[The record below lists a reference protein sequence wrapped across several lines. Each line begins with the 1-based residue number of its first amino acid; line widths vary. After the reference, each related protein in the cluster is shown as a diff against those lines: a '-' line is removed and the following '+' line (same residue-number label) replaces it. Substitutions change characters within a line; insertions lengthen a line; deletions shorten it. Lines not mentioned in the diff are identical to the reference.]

1 MRLANSPMNSPHLGA
16 RFLIFYVDGG
26 SVAFHVLIFMLMG
39 APSLFTFLI
48 LCTWLATWGLRI
60 PPRWGPRFKF
70 FSDGGYM
77 YGSADSRCT
86 PPSLPPSPPRRS
98 NSEKSITERAQSQ
111 TSVANAAAAAPNPYF
126 DVETVQ
132 CVGEFGWL

>member
-1 MRLANSPMNSPHLGA
+1 
-16 RFLIFYVDGG
+16 
-26 SVAFHVLIFMLMG
+26 MG

-60 PPRWGPRFKF
+60 P
-70 FSDGGYM
+70 DGGHV
-77 YGSADSRCT
+77 
-86 PPSLPPSPPRRS
+86 S
-98 NSEKSITERAQSQ
+98 NSFQMGATCTVLQIRAVLRRVFRRVLRGGRTPKKGS